1 MTGVVLV
8 AGLVASRAVVL
19 MTGVVL
25 VAGLVASRAVVLL
38 TGARPGVVAMA
49 LIREVSVLPT
59 LTVVAG
65 HPTRPVPLAG
75 VG

>member
-19 MTGVVL
+19 MTG
-25 VAGLVASRAVVLL
+25 AC
-38 TGARPGVVAMA
+38 PGVVAMA
-49 LIREVSVLPT
+49 LNGEVAVLPT
-59 LTVVAG
+59 LTVVAE
-65 HPTRPVPLAG
+65 HQTQLVLPAG